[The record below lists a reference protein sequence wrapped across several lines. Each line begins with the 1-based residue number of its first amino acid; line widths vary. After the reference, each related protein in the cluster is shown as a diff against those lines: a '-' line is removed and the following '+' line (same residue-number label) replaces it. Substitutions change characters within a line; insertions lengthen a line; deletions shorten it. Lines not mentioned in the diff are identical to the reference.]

1 MTYRKLVAK
10 VVGYAAMNEGCSDA
24 RFVWLSLGSRWR
36 DAVVLQTL
44 FLFFSVL
51 AGISNAQVKPVRS
64 VLIIH
69 EVGAYLPLSDYVDRG
84 IRASFDSSPYRIVFH
99 REFLQAGMF
108 TDSDQQFRNFIVDR
122 YRNYQPDVIIVV
134 GQAPLQFLTETHEK
148 AFRGVPIVFCLPDRL
163 LARLPEE
170 LHFTGVVGDIAAAK
184 TLDAAL
190 QLRPGIKRVV
200 VIGGMGDV
208 DLERNAAIQ
217 NQLKSYESHLEISY
231 FTGIPVPDL
240 VQRLQNLPN
249 DAIVLLGNLGLD
261 SAGNL
266 YSTAESGAIVAG
278 NANVPVFSLIDRS
291 LNHGEVGG
299 KVSDSIEQGKV
310 AGGMALRIL
319 NGEKPQNIPI
329 MKDVT
334 TYMFDWRA
342 LKRWGFKESN
352 LPPGS
357 IVLNREPTLWER
369 GRKYFVVG
377 IAVIFL
383 QAISILALFW
393 QRARKRKAEAEL
405 ATSEEKF
412 SKTFRQ
418 SPLVLAIS
426 RTSDSC
432 FIEVNESFEQQLGWK
447 RDEVIGRTPPDLH
460 LWANADQSAEFKSQI
475 QINGSVRDLEAFIR
489 RKDGEIRTLLVS
501 GGVLEVGGQ
510 NYTLSVAADITERKQ
525 AEEMLSTMSRRL
537 IEAHEEERTWIAR
550 ELHDDI
556 NQRIALL
563 SVQLELWAE
572 HSPSSCVEFS
582 DHMGVVRQ
590 SLADLGTD
598 IQALSH
604 RLHSSKLDFLGL
616 AVAAGGFCR
625 ELSEQKHVEIDFSQA
640 GIPEKLPKEISLC
653 LFRVLQEAL
662 QNAVKHS
669 GERQFRV
676 ELRATSGEIQLT
688 VNDQGVGF
696 DQQDAGNR
704 HGLGLVSMRERTH
717 LVGGE
722 LSIKSEPN
730 RGTTISAWVP
740 LEKKTKKSVASAAG

>member
-1 MTYRKLVAK
+1 
-10 VVGYAAMNEGCSDA
+10 MNEGCSDA
-24 RFVWLSLGSRWR
+24 RFFRLSLGSRWR
-36 DAVVLQTL
+36 DAVVLETL
-44 FLFFSVL
+44 FLFVSLL
-51 AGISNAQVKPVRS
+51 AGISNAQVKPLRN

-84 IRASFDSSPYRIVFH
+84 IRGSFDSSPYRIVFH

-108 TDSDQQFRNFIVDR
+108 TDSDLQFRDFIVNR

-163 LARLPEE
+163 LASLPEE
-170 LHFTGVVGDIAAAK
+170 LHFTGVLGDIAAAK

-200 VIGGMGDV
+200 VVGGMGDV
-208 DLERNAAIQ
+208 DLERNAAIR

-240 VQRLQNLPN
+240 VHRLQNLPS

-266 YSTAESGAIVAG
+266 YSTTESGAIVAG
-278 NANVPVFSLIDRS
+278 NASVPVFSLIDRS

-299 KVSDSIEQGKV
+299 KVSDSIEQGKI

-342 LKRWGFKESN
+342 LKRWGFKESD

-357 IVLNREPTLWER
+357 VVLNREPTLWER
-369 GRKYFVVG
+369 GRKYFEVG

-383 QAISILALFW
+383 QAISILALFR

-405 ATSEEKF
+405 VTSEEKF
-412 SKTFRQ
+412 SKTFRR

-426 RTSDSC
+426 RTSDSR

-447 RDEVIGRTPPDLH
+447 RDEVIGRTPLDLR
-460 LWANADQSAEFKSQI
+460 LWASAEQRAEFTNQI
-475 QINGSVRDLEAFIR
+475 QTNGSVRDLEAFIR

-501 GGVLEVGGQ
+501 GEVLEVGGQ

-563 SVQLELWAE
+563 SVQLELWAA
-572 HSPSSCVEFS
+572 HSPSSWVAFT
-582 DHMGVVRQ
+582 DQIRVVRQ
-590 SLADLGTD
+590 SVANLGTD

-625 ELSEQKHVEIDFSQA
+625 EFSEQKHVEIDFSQA

-676 ELRATSGEIQLT
+676 ELRATSGEIQLM

-696 DQQDAGNR
+696 DQQDANNR

-740 LEKKTKKSVASAAG
+740 LENKIKKSVASAAG

>member
-1 MTYRKLVAK
+1 
-10 VVGYAAMNEGCSDA
+10 MNESCSDT
-24 RFVWLSLGSRWR
+24 RFVRLSLGSRWR

-44 FLFFSVL
+44 LLLFSLL
-51 AGISNAQVKPVRS
+51 AGISTAQVKPVRR

-69 EVGAYLPLSDYVDRG
+69 QVGAYLPLSDNVDRG
-84 IRASFDSSPYRIVFH
+84 IRTSFDTSPYRIVFH

-108 TDSDQQFRNFIVDR
+108 TDSNQQFREFIVSR

-134 GQAPLQFLTETHEK
+134 GQAPLQFIAETHEK

-163 LARLPEE
+163 LANLPDE

-190 QLRPGIKRVV
+190 RLRPGIKRVV
-200 VIGGMGDV
+200 VIGGLGDI

-240 VQRLQNLPN
+240 VQKLQNLPN
-249 DAIVLLGNLGLD
+249 DAIILLGNLGLD

-299 KVSDSIEQGKV
+299 EVSDSIEQGKI

-329 MKDVT
+329 MKNVT

-342 LKRWGFKESN
+342 LQRWGFKESN

-369 GRKYFVVG
+369 GQKYFVVG
-377 IAVIFL
+377 IAVILL

-393 QRARKRKAEAEL
+393 QRAHKRKAEAEL

-426 RTSDSC
+426 RTGDSR

-447 RDEVIGRTPPDLH
+447 RDEVIGRTAPDLG
-460 LWANADQSAEFKSQI
+460 LWANGEQMAEFKRLI
-475 QINGSVRDLEAFIR
+475 ETDGSVRDLEAFIR

-501 GGVLEVGGQ
+501 GEALEVGGQ

-563 SVQLELWAE
+563 SLNLEEWAQ
-572 HSPSSCVEFS
+572 HPPSSDVVVIDHIGNVLQDLS
-582 DHMGVVRQ
+582 D
-590 SLADLGTD
+590 LAKD

-604 RLHSSKLDFLGL
+604 RLHSSKLEYLGL
-616 AVAAGGFCR
+616 VAAAKGFCS
-625 ELSEQKHVEIDFSQA
+625 ELSEQKHVEIDFIHE
-640 GIPEKLPKEISLC
+640 GIPGSLPKEISLC

-669 GERQFRV
+669 GARQFRV
-676 ELRATSGEIQLT
+676 ELRAASGEIQLT

-696 DQQDAGNR
+696 DRQNAINR
-704 HGLGLVSMRERTH
+704 HGLGLVSMQERTH

-722 LSIKSEPN
+722 FSIQSEAS
-730 RGTTISAWVP
+730 RGTTISARVP
-740 LEKKTKKSVASAAG
+740 LEIKKTKTSVASAGG